1 MLRFKRRGNN
11 GVTHDGL
18 CDVIMQ
24 IPLTM
29 NERNS
34 RLRVSRSQ
42 GRERR
47 HEAYGAPLVIQ
58 IQANI
63 LKIYWRCCLLIIQ
76 RGIKAET
83 NSYLVLSIEPH
94 S

>member
-1 MLRFKRRGNN
+1 MLRLKSRGNN
-11 GVTHDGL
+11 GVTRDGL

-34 RLRVSRSQ
+34 RQGVSRSQ

-58 IQANI
+58 KRQISE
-63 LKIYWRCCLLIIQ
+63 KYKLLLLSFNNTAWYKSRNQ
-76 RGIKAET
+76 LVFGIK
-83 NSYLVLSIEPH
+83 H
-94 S
+94 